1 MRLKTKLVLAITG
14 LVFLV
19 VTVLSWL
26 FLEQLLAQRISQSY
40 AANDMVAQQVRY
52 YTQLAVTN
60 GLRGKQI
67 DPNDPTA
74 LRAAVA
80 QALQHDQGLN
90 EQLSAVNRYSPTV
103 YDVAIADRDN
113 RALLSTDPTQ
123 DNVQLPKRENYDRL
137 LHGGVFTTVRTF
149 FGPPRTYDIVL
160 SIVRKDDTA
169 GKEQPFLSVHVG
181 IRTTFL
187 RTVFAPWIWAS
198 LTFTGIAI
206 LSSLLVAALLANLA
220 LQPIEQISLRLD
232 ALERPGFDQAGEP
245 VPPEPARLPPSRESP
260 AWMRPATL
268 IRPSTEDTVVQVS
281 DKIERIGRRMRNVEE
296 VFSALKENL
305 DSIMANLQD
314 GILLFTAEGRA
325 ALVSDSVERF
335 LGIPR
340 TRLFGGSVNSIFSL
354 ETKLGRLVR
363 DAFETGRT
371 LDQEEIETETGRR
384 VQVSLDFV
392 LDQSI
397 ADQPLGKGDSIPG
410 ASLGALLTLHDLES
424 VRELESELE
433 LSRRLAAIG
442 RLTSGVGHE
451 VKNPINAIVVHL
463 ELLRNKLSGP
473 DSRAMRHLEI
483 IESEIQRLDRV
494 VQTLVDFS
502 RPVELQLKEQDL
514 RRIVSGVLMLASA
527 ELETHDV
534 RVSSHMPD
542 RPMITKVDADLIK
555 QAILNV
561 VLNGAQAMSP
571 QGGELHVTLREEGR
585 MAAIE
590 IADSGSGI
598 PDEIRAK
605 IFDLYFTTR
614 KDGSG
619 IGLAMTYRII
629 QLHSGSIDVQSKQN
643 IGSTF
648 TLKLPLLASAEGKL
662 RGSQLDTTSSAPAFT
677 SEGSGL

>member
-26 FLEQLLAQRISQSY
+26 FLEQLLAQRISESY
-40 AANDMVAQQVRY
+40 VANDMVAQQVRY
-52 YTQLAVTN
+52 YTGLAVTN
-60 GLRGKQI
+60 GLSGKQI

-160 SIVRKDDTA
+160 SIVRKDST

-232 ALERPGFDQAGEP
+232 ALERPSFDQAGEP
-245 VPPEPARLPPSRESP
+245 VPPEPPRLPATRESP

-371 LDQEEIETETGRR
+371 LEQEEIETETGRR

-397 ADQPLGKGDSIPG
+397 ADQSLANEDSIPG

-433 LSRRLAAIG
+433 ISRRLAAIG
-442 RLTSGVGHE
+442 RLTAGVGHE

-473 DSRAMRHLEI
+473 DARAMRHLEI

>member
-26 FLEQLLAQRISQSY
+26 FLEQLLAQRIDQSY
-40 AANDMVAQQVRY
+40 EAHYIVARQILYSTGLALNTGLQGRQV
-52 YTQLAVTN
+52 
-60 GLRGKQI
+60 
-67 DPNDPTA
+67 DPNNPAA
-74 LRAAVA
+74 LRATVLDV
-80 QALQHDQGLN
+80 LQHDEGLN
-90 EQLSAVNRYSPTV
+90 GLLSSVNRYVPTV
-103 YDVAIADRDN
+103 FDVAIADSDGK
-113 RALLSTDPTQ
+113 ALLSTDPTQ
-123 DNVQLPKRENYDRL
+123 DNVTLPKREDYAL
-137 LHGGVFTTVRTF
+137 LQHAGVITTMRAV
-149 FGPPRTYDIVL
+149 FGPPRNYDIVL
-160 SIVRKDDTA
+160 PLERTVA
-169 GKEQPFLSVHVG
+169 PGKKVPFLTIRVG

-198 LTFTGIAI
+198 LTFTGIAS

-232 ALERPGFDQAGEP
+232 TLEQASFDRDGEP
-245 VPPEPARLPPSRESP
+245 EQPKPAELPMPKESP

-268 IRPSTEDTVVQVS
+268 IRPSTEDPVGQVS

-340 TRLFGGSVNSIFSL
+340 TRLFGGSISSIFTL
-354 ETKLGRLVR
+354 ETKIGRLVR
-363 DAFETGRT
+363 DAFENGNT
-371 LDQEEIETETGRR
+371 LDQEEVETETGRR

-392 LDQSI
+392 VDQ
-397 ADQPLGKGDSIPG
+397 DSAPG

-473 DSRAMRHLEI
+473 DARAMRHLEI

-527 ELETHDV
+527 ELETHNV
-534 RVSSHMPD
+534 RVYSHMPE
-542 RPMITKVDADLIK
+542 RPLITKVDADLIK

-561 VLNGAQAMSP
+561 VLNGAQAMA
-571 QGGELHVTLREEGR
+571 QGGELHVTLREDGR
-585 MAAIE
+585 IAAIE
-590 IADSGSGI
+590 ISDSGSGI
-598 PDEIRAK
+598 PDDIRAK

-629 QLHSGSIDVQSKQN
+629 QLHNGSIDVQSEQN

-662 RGSQLDTTSSAPAFT
+662 RGSQLDKTTSAPAFT

>member
-52 YTQLAVTN
+52 YTGLAVNN
-60 GLRGKQI
+60 GLRGKQF
-67 DPNDPTA
+67 DANDPAA
-74 LRAAVA
+74 LRAAVLE
-80 QALQHDQGLN
+80 ALQHDQGLN

-103 YDVAIADRDN
+103 YDVAIADRDG

-137 LHGGVFTTVRTF
+137 LHGGVFTTVYTF

-160 SIVRKDDTA
+160 SIVRKDSA

-198 LTFTGIAI
+198 LTFTGLAI
-206 LSSLLVAALLANLA
+206 LSSLLVSALLANLA

-232 ALERPGFDQAGEP
+232 TLEQAEFEQDAFDREP
-245 VPPEPARLPPSRESP
+245 PAPAELPPPSKESP

-268 IRPSTEDTVVQVS
+268 IRPSSEDTVVRVS

-335 LGIPR
+335 LGLPR
-340 TRLFGGSVNSIFSL
+340 TRLFGGSVNSIFTL

-363 DAFETGRT
+363 DAFENGHR
-371 LDQEEIETETGRR
+371 LDQEEVETDTGRR

-392 LDQSI
+392 VDQ
-397 ADQPLGKGDSIPG
+397 DSAPG
-410 ASLGALLTLHDLES
+410 AALGALLTLHDLES

-442 RLTSGVGHE
+442 RLTAGVGHE

-527 ELETHDV
+527 ELETHNV
-534 RVSSHMPD
+534 RVSSHMPE
-542 RPMITKVDADLIK
+542 RPLITKVDADLIK

-561 VLNGAQAMSP
+561 VLNGAQAMS

-598 PDEIRAK
+598 PDDIRAK

-619 IGLAMTYRII
+619 IGLAMTYRIM
-629 QLHSGSIDVQSKQN
+629 QLHNGSIDVQSEQN

-662 RGSQLDTTSSAPAFT
+662 RGSQLDTTTSAPAFT

>member
-40 AANDMVAQQVRY
+40 AANDMVAHQVLY
-52 YTQLAVTN
+52 YTQLAVNN
-60 GLRGKQI
+60 GLSGKQI
-67 DPNDPTA
+67 DPNDPKA

-103 YDVAIADRDN
+103 YDVAIADSN
-113 RALLSTDPTQ
+113 GRALLSTDPTQ
-123 DNVQLPKRENYDRL
+123 DNVDLPKRENYERL

-149 FGPPRTYDIVL
+149 FGPPRTYNIVL
-160 SIVRKDDTA
+160 LLERA
-169 GKEQPFLSVHVG
+169 HQPFLSVQVG

-232 ALERPGFDQAGEP
+232 TLEAPGFDQDGETL
-245 VPPEPARLPPSRESP
+245 PPEPAKLPPPKEG
-260 AWMRPATL
+260 AGWMRPAATL
-268 IRPSTEDTVVQVS
+268 IRPSSEDAVVQVS

-340 TRLFGGSVNSIFSL
+340 IRLFGGSVNSIFSL

-392 LDQSI
+392 VEQSNFDQDE
-397 ADQPLGKGDSIPG
+397 APG

-473 DSRAMRHLEI
+473 DARAMRHLEI

-534 RVSSHMPD
+534 RVSSHMPE
-542 RPMITKVDADLIK
+542 RPMIAKVDADLIK

-561 VLNGAQAMSP
+561 VLNGAQAMA

-598 PDEIRAK
+598 PDDIRAK

-662 RGSQLDTTSSAPAFT
+662 RGSQLDTTTSAPAFT

>member
-52 YTQLAVTN
+52 YTQLAVNN
-60 GLRGKQI
+60 GLRGIEI
-67 DPNDPTA
+67 DPNDPKA

-80 QALQHDQGLN
+80 HALQHDQGLN
-90 EQLSAVNRYSPTV
+90 EQLSAVNRYSPAV
-103 YDVAIADRDN
+103 YDVAIADSDN

-123 DNVQLPKRENYDRL
+123 DNVELPKRENYERL

-149 FGPPRTYDIVL
+149 FGPPRTYNIVL
-160 SIVRKDDTA
+160 SIVRKDT
-169 GKEQPFLSVHVG
+169 GNREQPFLSVQVG

-232 ALERPGFDQAGEP
+232 TLERPGFDQDGE
-245 VPPEPARLPPSRESP
+245 VVAPEPAKLPPSREGA
-260 AWMRPATL
+260 AWMRPAL
-268 IRPSTEDTVVQVS
+268 IRPSSEDTVVQVS

-340 TRLFGGSVNSIFSL
+340 AHLFGGSVNSIFSL

-363 DAFETGRT
+363 DAFDTGRT

-392 LDQSI
+392 VEQSNFDQ
-397 ADQPLGKGDSIPG
+397 DSAPG

-473 DSRAMRHLEI
+473 DARAMRHLEI

-514 RRIVSGVLMLASA
+514 RRVVSGVLMLASA

-534 RVSSHMPD
+534 RVSSHMPE
-542 RPMITKVDADLIK
+542 RPLIAKVDADLIK

-561 VLNGAQAMSP
+561 VLNGAQAMS

-598 PDEIRAK
+598 PDDIRAK

-662 RGSQLDTTSSAPAFT
+662 RGSQLDITTSAPAFT

>member
-40 AANDMVAQQVRY
+40 AANDMVARQILY
-52 YTQLAVTN
+52 STQLALTN
-60 GLRGKQI
+60 GLRSHSQL

-74 LRAAVA
+74 LRAAVLDV
-80 QALQHDQGLN
+80 LQHDEGLN
-90 EQLSAVNRYSPTV
+90 GLLSSVNRYAPTV
-103 YDVAIADRDN
+103 FDVAVADRDGK
-113 RALLSTDPTQ
+113 ALLSTDPTQ
-123 DNVQLPKRENYDRL
+123 DNVTLPEREDYAL
-137 LHGGVFTTVRTF
+137 LQHAGIITTMRAV
-149 FGPPRTYDIVL
+149 FGPPRNYNIVL
-160 SIVRKDDTA
+160 PLERA
-169 GKEQPFLSVHVG
+169 HQPFLTIRVG

-232 ALERPGFDQAGEP
+232 TLEEASFDRDGEP
-245 VPPEPARLPPSRESP
+245 EQPKPAELPPATRESP

-268 IRPSTEDTVVQVS
+268 IRPSSEDTVVKVS

-340 TRLFGGSVNSIFSL
+340 TRLFGGGIDNIFTL
-354 ETKLGRLVR
+354 ETKIGRLVR
-363 DAFETGRT
+363 DAFENGNT
-371 LDQEEIETETGRR
+371 LDQEEVETETGRR

-392 LDQSI
+392 VDQ
-397 ADQPLGKGDSIPG
+397 DSAPG

-442 RLTSGVGHE
+442 RLTAGVGHE

-473 DSRAMRHLEI
+473 DARAMRHLEI

-527 ELETHDV
+527 ELETHNV
-534 RVSSHMPD
+534 RVSSHMPE
-542 RPMITKVDADLIK
+542 RPVITKVDADLIK

-561 VLNGAQAMSP
+561 VLNGAQAMS
-571 QGGELHVTLREEGR
+571 QGGELHVTLREDGR

-590 IADSGSGI
+590 ISDSGSGI
-598 PDEIRAK
+598 PDDIRAK

-629 QLHSGSIDVQSKQN
+629 QLHNGSIDVQSEQN

-662 RGSQLDTTSSAPAFT
+662 RGSQLDKTIPAPAFT

>member
-40 AANDMVAQQVRY
+40 AANDMVARQILY
-52 YTQLAVTN
+52 STGLALTN
-60 GLRGKQI
+60 GLRGRQI
-67 DPNDPTA
+67 DANDPTA
-74 LRAAVA
+74 LRAAVLDV
-80 QALQHDQGLN
+80 LQHDEGLN
-90 EQLSAVNRYSPTV
+90 GLISSVNRYAPTV
-103 YDVAIADRDN
+103 FDVAVADRDGK
-113 RALLSTDPTQ
+113 ALLSTDPTQ
-123 DNVQLPKRENYDRL
+123 DNVTLPKREDYAL
-137 LHGGVFTTVRTF
+137 LQHAGVIATMRAV
-149 FGPPRTYDIVL
+149 FGPPRNYNIVL
-160 SIVRKDDTA
+160 PLERTVEP
-169 GKEQPFLSVHVG
+169 GKKEPFLTIRVG

-206 LSSLLVAALLANLA
+206 ISSLLVAALLANLA

-232 ALERPGFDQAGEP
+232 TLEEAGFDRDGEP
-245 VPPEPARLPPSRESP
+245 EAPKPAELPPSRESP

-340 TRLFGGSVNSIFSL
+340 TRLFGGSINSIFTL
-354 ETKLGRLVR
+354 ETKIGRLVR
-363 DAFETGRT
+363 DAFENGNT
-371 LDQEEIETETGRR
+371 LDQEEVETETGRR

-392 LDQSI
+392 VDQ
-397 ADQPLGKGDSIPG
+397 DSAPG

-473 DSRAMRHLEI
+473 DARAMRHLEI

-527 ELETHDV
+527 ELETHNV
-534 RVSSHMPD
+534 RVSSHMPE

-561 VLNGAQAMSP
+561 VLNGAQAMS
-571 QGGELHVTLREEGR
+571 QGGDLHVTLREDGR

-590 IADSGSGI
+590 VSDSGSGI
-598 PDEIRAK
+598 PDDIRAK

-629 QLHSGSIDVQSKQN
+629 QLHNGSIDVQSEQN

>member
-1 MRLKTKLVLAITG
+1 
-14 LVFLV
+14 
-19 VTVLSWL
+19 
-26 FLEQLLAQRISQSY
+26 
-40 AANDMVAQQVRY
+40 
-52 YTQLAVTN
+52 
-60 GLRGKQI
+60 
-67 DPNDPTA
+67 
-74 LRAAVA
+74 
-80 QALQHDQGLN
+80 
-90 EQLSAVNRYSPTV
+90 
-103 YDVAIADRDN
+103 
-113 RALLSTDPTQ
+113 
-123 DNVQLPKRENYDRL
+123 
-137 LHGGVFTTVRTF
+137 
-149 FGPPRTYDIVL
+149 
-160 SIVRKDDTA
+160 
-169 GKEQPFLSVHVG
+169 
-181 IRTTFL
+181 
-187 RTVFAPWIWAS
+187 
-198 LTFTGIAI
+198 
-206 LSSLLVAALLANLA
+206 
-220 LQPIEQISLRLD
+220 
-232 ALERPGFDQAGEP
+232 
-245 VPPEPARLPPSRESP
+245 
-260 AWMRPATL
+260 MRPATL
-268 IRPSTEDTVVQVS
+268 IRPSAEDPVGQVS
-281 DKIERIGRRMRNVEE
+281 NKIERIGRRMRNVEE

-305 DSIMANLQD
+305 DSIMSNLQD

-335 LGIPR
+335 LGLPR
-340 TRLFGGSVNSIFSL
+340 TKLFGGSIASIFTL
-354 ETKLGRLVR
+354 ETKIGRLVR
-363 DAFETGRT
+363 DAFENGNT
-371 LDQEEIETETGRR
+371 LDQEEVETETGRR

-392 LDQSI
+392 VDQ
-397 ADQPLGKGDSIPG
+397 DSAPG

-473 DSRAMRHLEI
+473 DARAMRHLEI

-527 ELETHDV
+527 ELETHNV
-534 RVSSHMPD
+534 RVSSHMPE
-542 RPMITKVDADLIK
+542 RPVITKVDADLIK

-561 VLNGAQAMSP
+561 VLNGAQAKS
-571 QGGELHVTLREEGR
+571 QGGELHVTLREDGR

-590 IADSGSGI
+590 ISDSGSGI
-598 PDEIRAK
+598 PDDIRAK

-629 QLHSGSIDVQSKQN
+629 QLHNGSIDVQSEQN

-662 RGSQLDTTSSAPAFT
+662 RGSSLDKTIPAPAFT